1 MINKN
6 LQSNNLLIYNN
17 NQNNIK
23 YQKKIMKKDNYNYK
37 NQLKN
42 INN

>member
-6 LQSNNLLIYNN
+6 LQFNNLSIWNN

-23 YQKKIMKKDNYNYK
+23 YQNKIMKKDNQNYK

>member
-6 LQSNNLLIYNN
+6 LQLNNLSIWNN

-23 YQKKIMKKDNYNYK
+23 YRKKIMKKDNYNYK
-37 NQLKN
+37 N
-42 INN
+42 